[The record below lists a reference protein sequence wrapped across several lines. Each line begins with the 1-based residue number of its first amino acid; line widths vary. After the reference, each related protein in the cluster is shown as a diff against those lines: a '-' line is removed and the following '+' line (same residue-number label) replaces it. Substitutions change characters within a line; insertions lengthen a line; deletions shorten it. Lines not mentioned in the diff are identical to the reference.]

1 MREIIEGSV
10 ADEGGL
16 MTGGSA
22 TTDTRPVP
30 RPGPDGGS
38 EDRPGSARRP
48 GRGGRVSRRAAVVV
62 TLAVLVVVAVLWA
75 RDGGGGEEGVSAP
88 TTWAS
93 EAPAATDERPA
104 SPPPAATATTP
115 GESPARAAATG
126 PTGGTDAAAVLVDGR
141 HPVFFTGFDVAG
153 STVEF
158 DLVQYLTGDE
168 ARAYAEEHE
177 DEYGE
182 EYYDQYIVNENPRLR
197 SLPVAGDVQITVL
210 QTAESTSSPHAITF
224 GELPGYVGT
233 DHGPAVTHLGYN
245 AFWLTVRD
253 GTVVAID
260 EQYSA

>member
-1 MREIIEGSV
+1 
-10 ADEGGL
+10 
-16 MTGGSA
+16 
-22 TTDTRPVP
+22 
-30 RPGPDGGS
+30 
-38 EDRPGSARRP
+38 
-48 GRGGRVSRRAAVVV
+48 V
-62 TLAVLVVVAVLWA
+62 TLAVLGVAVLWA
-75 RDGGGGEEGVSAP
+75 RDAGGGEEGVSAP
-88 TTWAS
+88 TTSVS
-93 EAPAATDERPA
+93 EASAATDERPA
-104 SPPPAATATTP
+104 SPPAAAAAITP

-126 PTGGTDAAAVLVDGR
+126 HTGETEAAALLVDGR
-141 HPVFFTGFDVAG
+141 HPVFFTGFDVAR

-182 EYYDQYIVNENPRLR
+182 DYYDQYIVNENRRLR
-197 SLPVAGDVQITVL
+197 SLPVADDVQITVL